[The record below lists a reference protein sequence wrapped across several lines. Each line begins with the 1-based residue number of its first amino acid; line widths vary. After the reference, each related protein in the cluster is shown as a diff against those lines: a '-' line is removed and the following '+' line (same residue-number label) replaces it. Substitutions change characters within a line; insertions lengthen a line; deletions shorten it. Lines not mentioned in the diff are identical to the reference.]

1 MTDFLV
7 ISGISVDTINILKDN
22 DNLLFELYS
31 NKEEVISICNYL
43 RKKGIKD
50 IDNILLYKPTM
61 FLETES
67 SVNYY
72 FSNSKID
79 DIVNKIN
86 EDYTNIDLIC

>member
-1 MTDFLV
+1 
-7 ISGISVDTINILKDN
+7 
-22 DNLLFELYS
+22 
-31 NKEEVISICNYL
+31 
-43 RKKGIKD
+43 
-50 IDNILLYKPTM
+50 M

>member
-43 RKKGIKD
+43 RKIGIKD